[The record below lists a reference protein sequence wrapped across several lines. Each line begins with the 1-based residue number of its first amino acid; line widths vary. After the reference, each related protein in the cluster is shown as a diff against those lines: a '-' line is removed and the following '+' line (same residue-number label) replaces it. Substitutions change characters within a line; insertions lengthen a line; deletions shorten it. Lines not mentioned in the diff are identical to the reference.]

1 MSSANVLAHSVVIPL
16 YNEEDNVRELVDR
29 LVPVLAKT
37 EQPFEIVFVD
47 DGSRDQTAAMV
58 RAAHAT
64 DSRVKLV
71 RFSRNY
77 GQEAAVQAGILHAS
91 GRWIVQMDGDLQ
103 NPPEEL
109 DKLLAK
115 RDEGYEI
122 VYGVRTKRRDPLH
135 RVVASRMMVWF
146 MRSVLDVEL
155 PEDVTTFRV
164 IEGRTARLIAGLPE
178 KKKFFSALAVWTG
191 ARATTVSVE
200 HAARTRGVT
209 KYNLSKLI
217 NHTFDLMVGFS
228 TKPLRIIG
236 VGGAAIA
243 FLGLGF
249 GLFRIV
255 QKLLGADIAMG
266 YTSLFSAIV
275 ILGGLQLIA
284 LSVIGEYIARIFIQ
298 TQDRPLYNVA
308 EAIGFG
314 VEVFNGYRDT
324 AASAEERAP

>member
-1 MSSANVLAHSVVIPL
+1 MSSEAVAHSVVIPL
-16 YNEEDNVRELVDR
+16 YNEEGSVRELVDR
-29 LVPVLAKT
+29 LVPVLERT
-37 EQPFEIVFVD
+37 EQDFEIVFVD
-47 DGSRDQTAAMV
+47 DGSRDQTPAMV
-58 RAAHAT
+58 RAASAS
-64 DSRVKLV
+64 DPRVKLV

-109 DKLLAK
+109 TKLLAK

-122 VYGVRTKRRDPLH
+122 VYGVRARRRDPLH
-135 RVVASRMMVWF
+135 RVLASRMMVWF

-164 IEGRTARLIAGLPE
+164 IEGSTARLIAGLPE

-191 ARATTVSVE
+191 ARAASVPVD
-200 HAARTRGVT
+200 HAARTQGVT
-209 KYNLSKLI
+209 KYNLGKLV

-228 TKPLRIIG
+228 TRPLRIIG
-236 VGGAAIA
+236 VGGAVIA
-243 FLGLGF
+243 LLGLGF
-249 GLFRIV
+249 ALFRIA
-255 QKLLGADIAMG
+255 QKLLGVDITMG

-298 TQDRPLYNVA
+298 TQDRPLYNIA
-308 EAIGFG
+308 EKIGFSD
-314 VEVFNGYRDT
+314 E
-324 AASAEERAP
+324 ARAP

>member
-1 MSSANVLAHSVVIPL
+1 MSSAALAHSVVIPL
-16 YNEEDNVRELVDR
+16 YNEEGNVRELVDR
-29 LVPVLAKT
+29 LVPVLERT
-37 EQPFEIVFVD
+37 EQGFEIVFVD
-47 DGSRDQTAAMV
+47 DGSRDQTSAMV
-58 RAAHAT
+58 RAASTT
-64 DSRVKLV
+64 DPRVKLV

-109 DKLLAK
+109 TKLLAK

-135 RVVASRMMVWF
+135 RVLASRMMLWF

-164 IEGRTARLIAGLPE
+164 IEGGTARLIAGLPE

-191 ARATTVSVE
+191 ARATSVPVE

-209 KYNLSKLI
+209 KYNLGKLV

-228 TKPLRIIG
+228 TRPLRIIG
-236 VGGAAIA
+236 VGGAIIA
-243 FLGLGF
+243 CLGLGF
-249 GLFRIV
+249 GLFRIA
-255 QKLLGADIAMG
+255 QKLLGADITMG

-298 TQDRPLYNVA
+298 TQDRPLYNIA
-308 EAIGFG
+308 EKIGFG
-314 VEVFNGYRDT
+314 DEARWVQSANDGIARG
-324 AASAEERAP
+324 AS